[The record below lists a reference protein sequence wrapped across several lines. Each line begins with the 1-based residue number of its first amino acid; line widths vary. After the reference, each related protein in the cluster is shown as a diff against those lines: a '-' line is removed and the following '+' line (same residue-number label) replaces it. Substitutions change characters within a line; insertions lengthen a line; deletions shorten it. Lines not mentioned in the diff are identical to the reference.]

1 MVWKSEVLLEV
12 VEVGKDDICGWRVGR
27 ECSAQGVLP
36 FFGFCRTYSTI
47 HLKVQKNFTK
57 TFEIYTFAPNLKRN
71 TNTLIPNMIQTYEK
85 ELSFQAD
92 RRRAG
97 VELIK
102 IISDLWYDK
111 AIEMVLFRNQ
121 LINCNVSDIIN
132 LHEYAGEFVGK
143 PISVFDS
150 VEIARAILTSDLPP
164 AKLDIGKLT
173 YEFSTGNHSDARRF
187 VLDQL
192 SGAKDYP
199 NHKPKDVVLYG
210 FGRIGRLLAREL
222 MSKTGRGNQL
232 RLRAIVTRDKNDATS
247 LEKRAS
253 LLRYDSIHGD
263 FQGSVVADVA
273 NQALIINGTTVH
285 IITANGPEDIDYTK
299 YGINDALVIDNT
311 GAFTTQEA
319 LSRHMTSGGVSKVL
333 LTAPGKGV
341 PNIVHGVNHTD
352 YNPDEVDIFSAASCT
367 TNAITPILKAVEDTL
382 GVVKGHLETIHAYT
396 NDQNLVDNMHKKYRR
411 GRAAAL
417 NMVITETG
425 AGSAVAKAL
434 PSLAGKLTSN
444 AIRVPVPNGSLVV
457 LNLEVEKPTSVEG
470 INAIMKKYALEGDLV
485 EQIKYSLNNELVSSD
500 IVGTNAPSIF
510 DSNAT
515 IVSADGRNI
524 VLYVW
529 YDNEY
534 GYSHQVVRLAKYIS
548 KVRRYTYY

>member
-1 MVWKSEVLLEV
+1 MN
-12 VEVGKDDICGWRVGR
+12 
-27 ECSAQGVLP
+27 
-36 FFGFCRTYSTI
+36 
-47 HLKVQKNFTK
+47 H
-57 TFEIYTFAPNLKRN
+57 
-71 TNTLIPNMIQTYEK
+71 NTLYEK

-92 RRRAG
+92 RRKAG
-97 VELIK
+97 VEFIK
-102 IISDLWYDK
+102 MISDLWYDK
-111 AIEMVLFRNQ
+111 SIELVLFRNQ
-121 LINCNVSDIIN
+121 LIDRNVSDIIN
-132 LHEYAGEFVGK
+132 LHEYAGEFVQK
-143 PISVFDS
+143 PINVFDS
-150 VEIARAILTSDLPP
+150 VEIARAILNLNLPP
-164 AKLDIGKLT
+164 SKIDIGKLT
-173 YEFSTGNHSDARRF
+173 YEYHLEDNKYNDARAF
-187 VLDQL
+187 VIDKLKN
-192 SGAKDYP
+192 AKSSK
-199 NHKPKDVVLYG
+199 NIKPKDIVLYG
-210 FGRIGRLLAREL
+210 FGRIGRLLAREM
-222 MSKTGRGNQL
+222 MSKIGKGQQL
-232 RLRAIVTRDKNDATS
+232 RLRAIVTRDKNDASS

-263 FQGSVVADVA
+263 FEGSVTADVE
-273 NQALIINGTTVH
+273 NNALIINGTTVH
-285 IITANGPEDIDYTK
+285 IITANTPEEIDYTA
-299 YGINDALVIDNT
+299 YGIENALVIDNT
-311 GAFTTQEA
+311 GAFTTEEA
-319 LSRHMTSGGVSKVL
+319 LKRHLVSKGVSKVL

-341 PNIVHGVNHTD
+341 PNIVHGVNHND
-352 YNPDEVDIFSAASCT
+352 YNPDEVHIFSAASCT
-367 TNAITPILKAVEDTL
+367 TNAITPILKVVEDSL

-457 LNLEVEKPTSVEG
+457 LNLEVSKTTSIEE
-470 INAIMKKYALEGDLV
+470 INTIMKHYALEGELV

-500 IVGTNAPSIF
+500 IVGTSAPAIY

-515 IVSADGRNI
+515 IVSGDGKNI

-534 GYSHQVVRLAKYIS
+534 GYSHQVIRLAKYIA

>member
-1 MVWKSEVLLEV
+1 M
-12 VEVGKDDICGWRVGR
+12 
-27 ECSAQGVLP
+27 
-36 FFGFCRTYSTI
+36 TI
-47 HLKVQKNFTK
+47 S
-57 TFEIYTFAPNLKRN
+57 
-71 TNTLIPNMIQTYEK
+71 YEK
-85 ELSFQAD
+85 EVAFQAN

-97 VELIK
+97 VEFIK

-111 AIEMVLFRNQ
+111 SIEMVLFRNQ
-121 LINCNVSDIIN
+121 LIDKNVSEIIN

-143 PISVFDS
+143 PISIFDS
-150 VEIARAILTSDLPP
+150 VEIAKAILSLDLPP
-164 AKLDIGKLT
+164 SKLDIGKLT
-173 YEFSTGNHSDARRF
+173 YEYHLKDNKHNNVKAF
-187 VLDQL
+187 VIDKLNNIKNTEEIT
-192 SGAKDYP
+192 S
-199 NHKPKDVVLYG
+199 KDVVLYG

-222 MSKTGRGNQL
+222 MIKMGKGEQL
-232 RLRAIVTRDKNDATS
+232 RLRAIVTRDKNDAVS

-263 FQGSVVADVA
+263 FMGSVVADVK
-273 NQALIINGTTVH
+273 NNALIINGTTVH
-285 IITANGPEDIDYTK
+285 VITANGPEEIDYTK

-311 GAFTTQEA
+311 GAFTTDEA
-319 LSRHMTSGGVSKVL
+319 LRRHLSSKGAQKVL

-341 PNIVHGVNHTD
+341 PNIVHGVNHNE

-382 GVVKGHLETIHAYT
+382 GVAKGHIETIHAYT

-444 AIRVPVPNGSLVV
+444 AIRVPVPNGSLVI
-457 LNLEVEKPTSVEG
+457 LNLEVKKTTTISK

-500 IVGTNAPSIF
+500 IVGTSAPSIY

-515 IVSADGRNI
+515 IVSEDGKNI
-524 VLYVW
+524 VLYIW

-534 GYSHQVVRLAKYIS
+534 GYSHQVIRLAKYIS
-548 KVRRYTYY
+548 KVRRFSYY

>member
-1 MVWKSEVLLEV
+1 MNNN
-12 VEVGKDDICGWRVGR
+12 
-27 ECSAQGVLP
+27 
-36 FFGFCRTYSTI
+36 TI
-47 HLKVQKNFTK
+47 
-57 TFEIYTFAPNLKRN
+57 
-71 TNTLIPNMIQTYEK
+71 YEK

-92 RRRAG
+92 RRKAG
-97 VELIK
+97 VEFIK
-102 IISDLWYDK
+102 IVSDLWYDK
-111 AIEMVLFRNQ
+111 SIELVLFRNQ
-121 LINCNVSDIIN
+121 LIDRNVSDIIN
-132 LHEYAGEFVGK
+132 LHEYAGEFVQK
-143 PISVFDS
+143 PINIFDS
-150 VEIARAILTSDLPP
+150 VEIARAIESLDLPP
-164 AKLDIGKLT
+164 SRIDIGKLT
-173 YEFSTGNHSDARRF
+173 YEYHLEDNKYHDAKAF
-187 VLDQL
+187 VIDKLRNARNSQEI
-192 SGAKDYP
+192 
-199 NHKPKDVVLYG
+199 KPKDVVLYG
-210 FGRIGRLLAREL
+210 FGRIGRLLAREM
-222 MSKTGRGNQL
+222 MSKIGKGQQL
-232 RLRAIVTRDKNDATS
+232 RLRAIVTRDRNDAQS

-253 LLRYDSIHGD
+253 LLRYDSVHGD
-263 FQGSVVADVA
+263 FEGSVAADPD
-273 NQALIINGTTVH
+273 NNALIINGTTVH
-285 IITANGPEDIDYTK
+285 IITANSPEDIDYTQ
-299 YGINDALVIDNT
+299 YGIENALVIDNT
-311 GAFTTQEA
+311 GAFTTEEA
-319 LSRHMTSGGVSKVL
+319 LQRHLVSKGVDKVL

-341 PNIVHGVNHTD
+341 PNIVYGVNHED
-352 YNPDEVDIFSAASCT
+352 YNPDEVNIYSAASCT

-457 LNLEVEKPTSVEG
+457 LNLEVGKNTSVEEV
-470 INAIMKKYALEGDLV
+470 NNIMKKYALEGELV

-500 IVGTNAPSIF
+500 IVGTSAPAIY

-515 IVSADGRNI
+515 IVSGDGKNI

-534 GYSHQVVRLAKYIS
+534 GYSHQVIRLSKYIA